1 VTVRVSV
8 AAPLLSEK
16 CANFWLKNRS
26 KGLADKFETSKQE
39 SKIVESNMI
48 TQFK

>member
-1 VTVRVSV
+1 VSV

-16 CANFWLKNRS
+16 SANCWLKNRS
-26 KGLADKFETSKQE
+26 EGLADNIEISKQE